1 MSGPMPRP
9 SSASIAAALCVLS
22 VSWASHAQPEDD
34 EKQRGMATDLFDK
47 GVKIMV
53 AHKCDEATPI
63 PAADRA
69 PCAEA
74 LDLFVKATKI
84 YPRALGAHRNAGLVA
99 RGLGRVALAARS
111 FREVARK
118 APLEASE
125 SRRRWAAP
133 AAKEADLLEPRV
145 PHLVVKLSPDPTPDG
160 LVVRLDGEPIGDALL
175 KTQISLDPGEHDV
188 TAEAP
193 GYKGA
198 SQHIKLA
205 EKELVDVALT
215 LVALP
220 KPAEAVVAGTSGPSG
235 ESPPPPA
242 KMPIA
247 PIVVT
252 ATGGVLLGV
261 GLVFGAMAKATKDG
275 CSGGLCASQ
284 SDIDKAKSQATLS
297 TVLTAVGVAA
307 AAGGATWWVL
317 SSSKSGESTALS
329 PLIVPGGGG
338 LVATRVIQ

>member
-1 MSGPMPRP
+1 MPRP

-22 VSWASHAQPEDD
+22 VAWTSHAQVEDD
-34 EKQRGMATDLFDK
+34 EKQKGMATDLFDK

-69 PCAEA
+69 PCSES

-160 LVVRLDGEPIGDALL
+160 IVVRLDGEPIGDALL
-175 KTQISLDPGEHDV
+175 KTQIALDPGEHDV

-215 LVALP
+215 LEALP
-220 KPAEAVVAGTSGPSG
+220 KPPETGPGPIATSAGPA
-235 ESPPPPA
+235 PPA
-242 KMPIA
+242 PTPIA
-247 PIVVT
+247 PIIVT
-252 ATGGVLLGV
+252 ATGGVLVGV
-261 GLVFGAMAKATKDG
+261 GLVFGAMAKSTKDG
-275 CSGGLCASQ
+275 CSGGLCSSQ

-297 TVLTAVGVAA
+297 TVFTAVGVAA

-317 SSSKSGESTALS
+317 SSRKSGESTALS

-338 LVATRVIQ
+338 LVATRVLP